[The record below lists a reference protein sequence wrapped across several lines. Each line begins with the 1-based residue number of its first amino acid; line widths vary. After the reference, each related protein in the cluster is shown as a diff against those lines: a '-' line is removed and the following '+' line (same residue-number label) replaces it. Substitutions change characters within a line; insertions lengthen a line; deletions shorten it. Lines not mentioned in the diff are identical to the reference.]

1 MSKSKK
7 KKELVLNDILGITN
21 TTGPVIRR
29 QGGLT
34 NPGKPMNILQA
45 ATEGSNSKVWKSIA
59 DELGIKNI
67 DSSNDIAQI
76 EAYVRGNSS
85 SGKGSG
91 SGSSSNNKDANRSS
105 GEFYDIVAALG
116 QDTAQGLA
124 AAQAFQSLA
133 IPQSPFGGM
142 TASNALASSG
152 GMAAPAAPAAPA
164 QPSGLSAYEQL
175 ISDLQI
181 QSAQMNDSL
190 TQQLNAANAAR
201 EDAERRAANMRN
213 AFVPQANPTATA
225 ASYGDQRPTT
235 ERRSSNNSLS
245 DLNILSGLGTKTN
258 PLAGLQ
264 LA

>member
-7 KKELVLNDILGITN
+7 NKELVLNDILGITN
-21 TTGPVIRR
+21 TTGPDIRR

-34 NPGKPMNILQA
+34 NPGRPMNILQA
-45 ATEGSNSKVWKSIA
+45 ATGGSNAKVWKSIA
-59 DELGIKNI
+59 DDLGIKNI
-67 DSSNDIAQI
+67 DSSNDIAKI

-91 SGSSSNNKDANRSS
+91 NGNGNNKDANRSS
-105 GEFYDIVAALG
+105 GEFDDIVAALG

-133 IPQSPFGGM
+133 IPQSPFEGM

-152 GMAAPAAPAAPA
+152 GIAPSAPA
-164 QPSGLSAYEQL
+164 QPNGPSAYEQL

-181 QSAQMNDSL
+181 QSAQINDSL